1 MGGWKLIMS
10 GFWLIVCL
18 SLTVMVYILRGF
30 GLLSFLPGGVI
41 LGLAGMSGL
50 CAIAYAIDKNRRF

>member
-1 MGGWKLIMS
+1 MS
-10 GFWLIVCL
+10 GFWLAVFL
-18 SLTVMVYILRGF
+18 SLTVIVYILRGV

-50 CAIAYAIDKNRRF
+50 SAIAYIIQKNRRF